1 MSADG
6 PSYVLSTLRVKI
18 DNPVYERLK
27 GKKVIKHKKLVFRGI
42 AAEYA
47 RARPIMNVCVSALG
61 ANRG

>member
-42 AAEYA
+42 AAEN
-47 RARPIMNVCVSALG
+47 ARPIMNVCVSALG